1 MQTSAIKKKG
11 RTVTPGKDGLEGDNE
26 TPARRR
32 SRQESNLRRRIYDA
46 WNVLKAASIIV
57 EYDEKN
63 FRYNPGILHEVE
75 MSEQSEDEI
84 IEEKLLEVHRNNK
97 VVKNPSSLQSQE
109 RVQTDH
115 TDGNVASS
123 SPPGGASFDYESETK
138 SLHPACEK

>member
-1 MQTSAIKKKG
+1 M
-11 RTVTPGKDGLEGDNE
+11 
-26 TPARRR
+26 
-32 SRQESNLRRRIYDA
+32 
-46 WNVLKAASIIV
+46 